1 MKTKLSDIVKLVNP
15 QTGGTSG
22 KGSNQE
28 GGDNIKTATLEEP
41 EEGEEGEG
49 QDTKGQKSE
58 EGQDQGEGQ
67 DTKGQEGGEGG
78 EGKGQGEGGEGK
90 GQGEE
95 GKGQGKGQGE
105 GGEGQGQG
113 EGGEGQGKGQ
123 GNGPQGEGGEGGA
136 GEGEGPM
143 VNSDSIDNVRK
154 STTVIRNDI
163 TKGKSGGK
171 VVGRGTGEVITPAQ
185 GKQLAK
191 EEGYEDRPP
200 LTEEQWKEIARTA
213 AKAHLNP
220 QTKLSARNDKKGG
233 GSGAIYQKIMDL
245 TDPIVDWRA
254 ELRRFIGKLA
264 SSSDFKF
271 PSRRSIGTGDYRYG
285 IKTQNNALENGVVA
299 IDVSGSVAAAFPD
312 FASEVV
318 GIAAAKKIKQI
329 AVLPFA
335 ERVVDPIV
343 LKNFKKPQPSDFE
356 HVRTGGGTEAIPD
369 VMSWI
374 KDNIR
379 DRPDFVV
386 IITDGHLTHGLPVA
400 PKWGKKTI
408 WLVFDNSTFDVP
420 PGWGQVIHAIG
431 DKRYFDRRVYGGG
444 SGGASM

>member
-22 KGSNQE
+22 KGSNRE
-28 GGDNIKTATLEEP
+28 GGNNVKTATLEEP

-49 QDTKGQKSE
+49 QDTKGQESE
-58 EGQDQGEGQ
+58 EGQGQGEDQGQDQ
-67 DTKGQEGGEGG
+67 DTKGQGEGEG
-78 EGKGQGEGGEGK
+78 KEGKGQGEGGEGK
-90 GQGEE
+90 E
-95 GKGQGKGQGE
+95 QGE
-105 GGEGQGQG
+105 G
-113 EGGEGQGKGQ
+113 EGGKGQGKGQ
-123 GNGPQGEGGEGGA
+123 GNGPQGEGGEGKEG
-136 GEGEGPM
+136 GEGGGGGGGSGEGDRPM
-143 VNSDSIDNVRK
+143 VNSDSIDNVGK

-200 LTEEQWKEIARTA
+200 LTEEQWKEIARKA
-213 AKAHLNP
+213 AQTHLNP

-271 PSRRSIGTGDYRYG
+271 PARRSIGTGDYRYG
-285 IKTQNNALENGVVA
+285 IKTINNALENGVVA
-299 IDVSGSVAAAFPD
+299 IDVSGSVAAAFPE

-329 AVLPFA
+329 SVLPFA
-335 ERVVDPIV
+335 DRVVDPIV

-356 HVRTGGGTEAIPD
+356 RVRTGGGTEAIPD
-369 VMSWI
+369 VMRWI

-386 IITDGHLTHGLPVA
+386 IITDGHLTQGLPVA

-408 WLVFDNSTFDVP
+408 WLVFDNSYFDVP
-420 PGWGQVIHAIG
+420 PGWGQVIHAQG
-431 DKRYFDRRVYGGG
+431 DQRYFDRRVYGGG